1 MRLSNFLCY
10 SVAALSTMMLTTFLR
25 CGLFI
30 LSTLFMTT
38 IVGAESMTMLQKP
51 STPVFRTYKY
61 PITSWVA
68 PYAVAKTKAALES
81 NDGAKANITH
91 LGLQFWLPTTEGK
104 AKLIE
109 MDEVTEAA
117 IIELRDW
124 GHANGIRVMLCV
136 FNHNGK
142 EWDWP
147 LAKAGFAEHKAEFV
161 KSLVSEME
169 RFGLDGI
176 DIDLEGNGSF
186 DTDREAFVAF
196 MTDLSRELRARNKHL
211 TVDTFCYIWNAP
223 NQSWW
228 PDLFPLVDSIASM
241 AYDEAGAT
249 APEWRAY
256 DAQKKAAGRHT
267 AKLQI
272 GVLSGRDAWQGNT
285 VLEQLQWIGKD
296 GTIGLA
302 IWDAQFR
309 NPAWK
314 TAELWQVLKPL
325 R

>member
-176 DIDLEGNGSF
+176 DIDLEGNGCRLY
-186 DTDREAFVAF
+186 DRPFQRTPRPKQASDGGHVLLYLERPEPELVAGP
-196 MTDLSRELRARNKHL
+196 
-211 TVDTFCYIWNAP
+211 VP
-223 NQSWW
+223 
-228 PDLFPLVDSIASM
+228 
-241 AYDEAGAT
+241 
-249 APEWRAY
+249 
-256 DAQKKAAGRHT
+256 AGRFDSVHG
-267 AKLQI
+267 LRRGRRNRP
-272 GVLSGRDAWQGNT
+272 GVAR
-285 VLEQLQWIGKD
+285 V
-296 GTIGLA
+296 
-302 IWDAQFR
+302 
-309 NPAWK
+309 
-314 TAELWQVLKPL
+314 
-325 R
+325 